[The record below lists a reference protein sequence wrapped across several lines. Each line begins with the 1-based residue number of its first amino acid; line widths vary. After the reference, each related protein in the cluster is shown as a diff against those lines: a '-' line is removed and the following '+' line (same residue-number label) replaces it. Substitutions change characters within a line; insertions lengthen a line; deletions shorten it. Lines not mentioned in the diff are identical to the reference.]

1 MSSVRPRQPPPIK
14 SITSTL
20 LNSPRQ
26 PQHSHCGTSAG
37 LLHAVGRIQQVPQ
50 LRRAVVRGDPRGPV
64 PQEVLAVLEGHTRR
78 PEPPTERV
86 TQVMH
91 PYVPEAR
98 WSLPAE
104 LHGIPTGSPSPGLN
118 PPGIAEVP
126 DSIPPAVAVLPGKDV
141 YGMLPAHLFERSE
154 EHTSEL
160 QSRLHL
166 VCRLLLEK
174 KQVVLG
180 RLELGQHRER
190 GVRELRSEAARLQA
204 RDQRVA
210 PADGHEP
217 RHSGRMELA
226 DPGVPAAEP
235 QRRELGDRLREGVA
249 ELLPARPDVR
259 HAELPRGE
267 RVADVPELLAE
278 VFFFKD
284 GAPPNI
290 VARPQHA
297 PLRI

>member
-126 DSIPPAVAVLPGKDV
+126 DSIPPAVAVLPGQDV
-141 YGMLPAHLFERSE
+141 YGMLPAHLFEDRLGHVVQHADPCLPVLHPRRRQHEHTRSE

-166 VCRLLLEK
+166 VCRLLLE
-174 KQVVLG
+174 
-180 RLELGQHRER
+180 
-190 GVRELRSEAARLQA
+190 
-204 RDQRVA
+204 
-210 PADGHEP
+210 
-217 RHSGRMELA
+217 
-226 DPGVPAAEP
+226 
-235 QRRELGDRLREGVA
+235 
-249 ELLPARPDVR
+249 
-259 HAELPRGE
+259 
-267 RVADVPELLAE
+267 
-278 VFFFKD
+278 
-284 GAPPNI
+284 
-290 VARPQHA
+290 
-297 PLRI
+297 